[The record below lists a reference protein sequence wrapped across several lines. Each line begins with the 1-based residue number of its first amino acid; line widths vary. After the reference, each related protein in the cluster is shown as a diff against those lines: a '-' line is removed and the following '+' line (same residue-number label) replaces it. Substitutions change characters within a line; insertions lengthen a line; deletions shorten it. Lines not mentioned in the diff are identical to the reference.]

1 MVNCFEFSP
10 IKNKNLPPSWQ
21 EYGVLEDLEKFLQS
35 NWEQRS
41 IFYTDGYVSSRQQ
54 FIDFDRRD
62 GIKVQNY
69 IGTIVFK
76 GEQLNIFPK
85 VFKEDEDDD
94 DTEKLNINDLI
105 NNLVIWLGYCDKL
118 NFPFVSMKGKLSGTE
133 NLLELFITVY
143 IHYVKAALD
152 RQGYFQYEDI
162 EETGSFVKGKVNF
175 KDYATRKYPMGL
187 HHKLNY
193 TYSNFMF
200 DNTVNR
206 IVKCTCNILL
216 GLTNQRA
223 NKDIIKRLLM
233 RLGDV
238 SDVNCSPYDC
248 DKIHLHTLR
257 SDYRIIMSMSKMFL
271 LNKINT
277 YNAGITE
284 AFCFLFPAEILFEGF
299 VGGYLKEMFQGTA
312 NVITQT
318 SDQYLAELV
327 VDGKVLGKAFQ
338 LREDILIET
347 ADKIVVLDTK
357 YKEIDRFE
365 KIKENKKLGIS
376 DNDMK
381 QMAVYAVKRGA
392 KQLFLLFPL
401 HKNEYPETIEI
412 RYDIL
417 LDDYESRIPLEI
429 VKVPFVFDSDEEKM
443 RNLLEL
449 VLKKVIL

>member
-41 IFYTDGYVSSRQQ
+41 IFYSDGYVTSRQQ

-69 IGTIVFK
+69 IGTIIFK

-94 DTEKLNINDLI
+94 DTEKLNISDLI

-143 IHYVKAALD
+143 IHYVKAALN

-381 QMAVYAVKRGA
+381 QMAVYAAKRGA

-443 RNLLEL
+443 RNLLES